1 MRFYLVSLLSFRD
14 CNGLDVE
21 AWTYIPFFEGQLNLS
36 GDPAVGIAAIERKRE
51 RNVVIYP
58 MDEFMVIPG
67 KVTL

>member
-1 MRFYLVSLLSFRD
+1 MRFYLVSLLSFQD

-21 AWTYIPFFEGQLNLS
+21 ASTYIPFFEGQLNLY
-36 GDPAVGIAAIERKRE
+36 GDPAVGTAAIEWKRE